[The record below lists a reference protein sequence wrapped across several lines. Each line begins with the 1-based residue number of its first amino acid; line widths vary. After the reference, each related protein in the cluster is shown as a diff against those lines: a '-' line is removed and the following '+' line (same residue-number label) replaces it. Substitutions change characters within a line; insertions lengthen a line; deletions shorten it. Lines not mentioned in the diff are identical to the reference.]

1 MNKPK
6 PPEHGAFDVT
16 EDELSHWGI
25 FADEVKRYWIP
36 DDCGAVF
43 DPETFEHVTVYRE
56 HMVLAADHDRLRA
69 QDREFIGRLGGWVV
83 LNAVHPDECASYL
96 RREDGEIVGW
106 NNGLC
111 DCGLCGLIAEWEKR
125 NETA

>member
-69 QDREFIGRLGGWVV
+69 QDREFIERLAPPLRAVVLMYGRLKNPKGTNV
-83 LNAVHPDECASYL
+83 AVNQLHQQIRD
-96 RREDGEIVGW
+96 
-106 NNGLC
+106 
-111 DCGLCGLIAEWEKR
+111 LIDEWEKR